1 MLALLL
7 LLAQP
12 AEAGR
17 PFFGLEIKPLSRRD
31 LVWVEEDR
39 TSGTAV
45 GEFDG
50 TGTSVLSA
58 FGGGWFNRYVGLQGS
73 LGVAL
78 TQQRTDA
85 GEVTRQRTIAV
96 LRPALDVR
104 LGWAEPK
111 LRRPLPWVLVGGYG
125 DIPISADVSN
135 GYSEEEQAAADEAVL
150 NERYRLGGG
159 GGRVGFGVDLEVIQ
173 GLALGMVA
181 TIGLHRS
188 GYAGGDP
195 DFASLWL
202 ATDASLLLTYL
213 WPERRKNRDEAVSSE
228 TAPQAP

>member
-7 LLAQP
+7 ALSAP

-17 PFFGLEIKPLSRRD
+17 PFFGLEIEPLSRKD

-50 TGTSVLSA
+50 AVSSVLSA
-58 FGGGWFNRYVGLQGS
+58 FGGGWFNRHVGLQAS

-78 TQQRTDA
+78 SQSSSVAGDIVRNRTW
-85 GEVTRQRTIAV
+85 AV
-96 LRPALDVR
+96 LRPGLDLR
-104 LGWAEPK
+104 LGWAEHG
-111 LRRPLPWVLVGGYG
+111 LRKPVPWVLVGAYG

-150 NERYRLGGG
+150 DERFRLGGV
-159 GGRVGFGVDLEVIQ
+159 GGRVGFGVDYEVLQ
-173 GLALGMVA
+173 GLSLGALVSL
-181 TIGLHRS
+181 GLHRS
-188 GYAGGDP
+188 GYTGGDTT
-195 DFASLWL
+195 FTTLWL
-202 ATDASLLLTYL
+202 STEASILLTYL
-213 WPERRKNRDEAVSSE
+213 WPDRRKERAERAPPE
-228 TAPQAP
+228 TATQGP